1 MKGKLEVL
9 KNRKVFKT
17 FERTSFSF
25 ESSYARIY
33 ETQKLLTGRGSQ
45 EAHKR
50 YKERVDKYW
59 QDYMEYSK
67 KQAEYGKAME
77 EYMKNPKGK
86 HLKLQN
92 RPRDSNFLTLQ
103 SPRKGLSFS
112 LPRGN
117 YQVRLVDSRGR

>member
-9 KNRKVFKT
+9 KNGKVFKT

-33 ETQKLLTGRGSQ
+33 ETQKLLTGEEAR

-67 KQAEYGKAME
+67 
-77 EYMKNPKGK
+77 
-86 HLKLQN
+86 
-92 RPRDSNFLTLQ
+92 S
-103 SPRKGLSFS
+103 
-112 LPRGN
+112 
-117 YQVRLVDSRGR
+117 RLNTKKPWKST